1 MCVAYTLD
9 AAKDFPFR
17 LTLMPKPINVES
29 NRDLANEFHPLVAE
43 HLESMLDKAWEV
55 RNNAYLLDQGRT
67 KVGCVA
73 LSEDAELFAGTNI
86 QHQYRSHDIHAEVA
100 AISAL
105 VSSGGRKLVG
115 VVVVAER
122 ELFTPCGAC
131 MDWIFQLGG
140 ADCFVGVQAARSDLM
155 KVYTARELMPYYPR

>member
-1 MCVAYTLD
+1 
-9 AAKDFPFR
+9 
-17 LTLMPKPINVES
+17 MPKPISIER
-29 NRDLANEFHPLVAE
+29 NRDVANEFDPLVAE
-43 HLESMLDKAWEV
+43 RVEAMLDKAWEV
-55 RNNAYLLDQGRT
+55 RNNAYLLDEGRT
-67 KVGCVA
+67 KVGCAA
-73 LSEDAELFAGTNI
+73 LSEDGEVFGGTNI

-105 VSSGGRKLVG
+105 VSAGARKLVG

-140 ADCFVGVQAARSDLM
+140 PNCFVGVQSARGEAM
-155 KVYTARELMPYYPR
+155 KVYTSTELMPYYPR